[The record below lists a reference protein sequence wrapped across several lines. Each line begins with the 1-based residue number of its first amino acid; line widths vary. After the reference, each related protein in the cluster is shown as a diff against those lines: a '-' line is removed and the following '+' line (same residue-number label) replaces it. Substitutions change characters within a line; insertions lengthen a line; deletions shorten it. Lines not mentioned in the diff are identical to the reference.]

1 MNDEQLIW
9 ETYKNRILLENS
21 KLNLIIDPE
30 VRSYA
35 ESKGYTIEAYHGSKE
50 KELTEISIS
59 QTSYGLFFSPDI
71 QTTKGYTGDDGKSY
85 HVLIYAPED
94 KILDLTDD
102 LTRYNF
108 FNEHFSSGNIKYA
121 DRNSNEELSHKDMR
135 NVIINSLK
143 TNPEIVKFLN
153 SKYPPE
159 EDETEEEMYENLEYV
174 IEENLYDLIEEPI
187 ISKLFEDDY
196 YKVDE
201 DVLAILNAYGSQDFY
216 WNYQNSVLKTANQLG
231 YLMVVFDDAATL
243 MGGES
248 TSYVVFNPK
257 NIKLADKETY
267 DNNGNVIP
275 LEKRFNRNISDI
287 RY

>member
-9 ETYKNRILLENS
+9 ERYKKFILIENNQS
-21 KLNLIIDPE
+21 NVSINPE
-30 VRSYA
+30 VRLYA
-35 ESKGYTIEAYHGSKE
+35 KSKGYTIEAFHGSKE

-59 QTSYGLFFSPDI
+59 RTSYGLFFSPDI

-94 KILDLTDD
+94 KILDLTDEY
-102 LTRYNF
+102 TKYKF
-108 FNEHFSSGNIKYA
+108 FDEQFSSGNIKYV
-121 DRNSNEELSHKDMR
+121 DRNNNEELSDKDMI

-143 TNPEIVKFLN
+143 TNPEILKFLN

-159 EDETEEEMYENLEYV
+159 EDETEEEMYENLEYA
-174 IEENLYDLIEEPI
+174 IEENIYDLIDEPI
-187 ISKLFEDDY
+187 IWKLFEDDY
-196 YKVDE
+196 YKIDE
-201 DVLAILNAYGSQDFY
+201 DVLDILNAYGSQDFY
-216 WNYQNSVLKTANQLG
+216 WNYQDSVLKTANQLG
-231 YLMVVFDDAATL
+231 YFMVVFDDLATSS
-243 MGGES
+243 GGES
-248 TSYVVFNPK
+248 ISYVVFDPK